1 MPPKPFRRV
10 LWSLW
15 RGFNHALRNERATA
29 HQLRT
34 AKADRDAEE
43 LSDWFGDYDAAFN
56 PKK

>member
-1 MPPKPFRRV
+1 MPPRQFRRV
-10 LWSLW
+10 LSLW

-56 PKK
+56 PKR